1 MSATGPARPDGGPG
15 RLTMDAAAMV
25 LGGLGLLVLAAVT
38 FGMVVSARRR
48 GPAGRGYLRRVLPF
62 QVAVLA
68 GWALGLAAVAGA
80 PRAAVMAGAA
90 AWAALLAILAAG
102 AALARG
108 RRRRTGRPPE
118 RTAERPAGWGRQS
131 SSS

>member
-1 MSATGPARPDGGPG
+1 
-15 RLTMDAAAMV
+15 MDALAVV

-38 FGMVVSARRR
+38 FGMAVSARRR

-68 GWALGLAAVAGA
+68 GCALGLAAIAGA
-80 PRAAVMAGAA
+80 PRAAVIIGAT
-90 AWAALLAILAAG
+90 AWVALLAVLAARAG
-102 AALARG
+102 LARG
-108 RRRRTGRPPE
+108 RRRGRGRP
-118 RTAERPAGWGRQS
+118 AERPAGWGRQS